1 MNENEPKQ
9 KEKKSRKKI
18 DKSQIAV
25 KIVATFLTLAMLFPI
40 VASAILYIVGDWY
53 GKIKCNDT

>member
-9 KEKKSRKKI
+9 KEKKNRKKI

-40 VASAILYIVGDWY
+40 VASAILYIVGD
-53 GKIKCNDT
+53 